1 MSMNFM
7 YPFDTQQQFNNLSL
21 NNSQQQQ
28 QAQGQGQQAQ
38 GQQQIH
44 GADSM
49 RLEFQIKETQIE
61 TLEQEIKTLK
71 NLLESQQ
78 NSNNLGTIIIPN
90 NIEEIFKS
98 LADSLEKKDE
108 ELKESK
114 NITESLITAITLNP
128 TNNIT
133 KDGRYDPETIAH
145 KLLNRLEI
153 LTNENK
159 EMGKMLSYGRS
170 QEMLIQL
177 NLLTEENKD
186 LKDRINQLENDLN
199 LKH

>member
-1 MSMNFM
+1 M

-21 NNSQQQQ
+21 NSQQSQPQQ
-28 QAQGQGQQAQ
+28 QSIPGSNGSNIPDQ
-38 GQQQIH
+38 
-44 GADSM
+44 M

-61 TLEQEIKTLK
+61 TLEQEVQTLK
-71 NLLESQQ
+71 NLLEAQTKTSV
-78 NSNNLGTIIIPN
+78 NSTTTIIPN
-90 NIEEIFKS
+90 SVEEIFIS
-98 LADSLEKKDE
+98 LSNSLEKKEE

-114 NITESLITAITLNP
+114 NISESLITAITLNP

-145 KLLNRLEI
+145 KLMNRLEI

-170 QEMLIQL
+170 QEMSIQM
-177 NLLTEENKD
+177 NLLTVENIE
-186 LKDRINQLENDLN
+186 LKEKITQLENE
-199 LKH
+199 LKSKK

>member
-28 QAQGQGQQAQ
+28 QTQGQGQQAQ
-38 GQQQIH
+38 VQGQQIH
-44 GADSM
+44 GSDHM

-114 NITESLITAITLNP
+114 NLSLIHI
-128 TNNIT
+128 
-133 KDGRYDPETIAH
+133 
-145 KLLNRLEI
+145 
-153 LTNENK
+153 
-159 EMGKMLSYGRS
+159 
-170 QEMLIQL
+170 
-177 NLLTEENKD
+177 
-186 LKDRINQLENDLN
+186 
-199 LKH
+199 

>member
-1 MSMNFM
+1 M

-21 NNSQQQQ
+21 NSQQSQPQQ
-28 QAQGQGQQAQ
+28 QSIPGSNGSTIPDQ
-38 GQQQIH
+38 
-44 GADSM
+44 M

-61 TLEQEIKTLK
+61 TLEQEVQTLK
-71 NLLESQQ
+71 NLLEAQTKTSV
-78 NSNNLGTIIIPN
+78 NSTTTIIPN
-90 NIEEIFKS
+90 SVEEIFIS
-98 LADSLEKKDE
+98 LSKSLEKKEE

-114 NITESLITAITLNP
+114 NIAESLITAITLNP

-145 KLLNRLEI
+145 KLMNRLEI

-170 QEMLIQL
+170 QEMSIQM
-177 NLLTEENKD
+177 NLLTVENIE
-186 LKDRINQLENDLN
+186 LKEKITQLENE
-199 LKH
+199 LKSKK